1 MLDGWWGCGK
11 TMLKFFPKKI
21 QNKLL
26 LAIVVA
32 VLLPLIGTGLYGN
45 WITSRILQDSAIQ
58 NAENE
63 TAQQVQHVEGLL
75 YTARQDVRFL
85 SRLSSMRQLVNAP
98 AADCVSVAEDFA
110 AFARA
115 REIYDQIRY
124 IAADG
129 SEIVRVNSVGDD
141 ASIVPPEG
149 LQNKAERYYFREG
162 MKLAPGEIFVSAIDL
177 NREHGTIEVPHKPVL
192 RYATPIFDADG
203 NRQGVIV
210 TNILADKLFDFLN
223 VDRIRHG
230 AVFLVNSDGYF
241 LAHPDKSL
249 LFGSPADL
257 DTGIRLH
264 DVFPDNE
271 TLVAEV
277 LSGRSGQLIT
287 GGHILVYTPIFP
299 EPGRTDRFWVLVHDE
314 TPASI
319 FSSVWEFRFTAFSI
333 LVIAVVA
340 AMVLAVMLA
349 HNLTAPIHKL
359 KEGVERFGEGELT
372 EPVVV
377 DTDDEIGELA
387 GAFNRMA
394 KTIARYDR
402 QRAYLLE
409 QLISVQEEE
418 RRIAAYDI
426 HDGMIQRLIG
436 ARLQLSHFIQL
447 RSADSD
453 RAEASLQRAMEHLK
467 TAIVEGRHL
476 IEGLRPPLLDDLGL
490 VAAVQELAQQTADE
504 MDCTLTFENDLGD
517 ERLPAVVETTAFRIV
532 QEALSNSRKY
542 SHTTRLRVALARQNG
557 ELSITVQDWGIGF
570 DTGCIGAEKR
580 CVGLV
585 GMKERAG
592 LLDGTCLISSTPNV
606 GTSISITLPLDA
618 NTSKET

>member
-1 MLDGWWGCGK
+1 
-11 TMLKFFPKKI
+11 MLKFFPKRI
-21 QNKLL
+21 QDKLL
-26 LAIVVA
+26 LAIVIA

-63 TAQQVQHVEGLL
+63 TAQQVQHIEGLL
-75 YTARQDVRFL
+75 YTAREDVRFL
-85 SRLSSMRQLVNAP
+85 SRLSSVQQLVNG
-98 AADCVSVAEDFA
+98 AAAERKRVADDFA
-110 AFARA
+110 AFARE
-115 REIYDQIRY
+115 RGIYDQIRY

-129 SEIVRVNSVGDD
+129 NEIVRVNFNGGNVE
-141 ASIVPPEG
+141 IVPPAA
-149 LQNKAERYYFREG
+149 LQNKAQRYYFQEG
-162 MKLAPGEIFVSAIDL
+162 MKLNAGEIFVSAIDL

-192 RYATPIFDADG
+192 RYATPLFDADG
-203 NRQGVIV
+203 KRQGIII
-210 TNILADKLFDFLN
+210 TNILADKLFEFLDVN
-223 VDRIRHG
+223 PARHG
-230 AVFLVNSDGYF
+230 AVFLVDNAGYF
-241 LAHPDKSL
+241 LAHPDKDL

-257 DTGIRLH
+257 DTGIRLSDIFH
-264 DVFPDNE
+264 DDGTTVS
-271 TLVAEV
+271 TI
-277 LSGRSGQLIT
+277 LSGKNGQLIA
-287 GGHILVYTPIFP
+287 GEHILVFSPIHP
-299 EPGRTDRFWVLVHDE
+299 EPAQENRFWVLVHDE
-314 TPASI
+314 APASI
-319 FSSVWEFRFTAFSI
+319 FSSVWEFRFTAVSI
-333 LVIAVVA
+333 LIIAMVVA
-340 AMVLAVMLA
+340 MVMAVALA

-359 KEGVERFGEGELT
+359 KEGVERFEKGKLT

-387 GAFNRMA
+387 AAFNQMA

-426 HDGMIQRLIG
+426 HDGLIQRLIG

-447 RSADSD
+447 RRTDAT

-504 MDCTLTFENDLGD
+504 MGCTLTFENDLGD
-517 ERLPAVVETTAFRIV
+517 DRLPAIVETTAFRIV

-542 SHTTRLRVALARQNG
+542 SHTTRLRVALGRQNG
-557 ELSITVQDWGIGF
+557 ELSIVVQDWGVGF

-592 LLDGTCLISSTPNV
+592 LLDGSCLISSAPNS
-606 GTSISITLPLDA
+606 GTSVSITLPLDVDA
-618 NTSKET
+618 RKGI

>member
-1 MLDGWWGCGK
+1 
-11 TMLKFFPKKI
+11 MLKFFPKRI
-21 QNKLL
+21 QDKLL
-26 LAIVVA
+26 LAIVIA

-45 WITSRILQDSAIQ
+45 WITSRILQNSAIQ

-63 TAQQVQHVEGLL
+63 TAQQVQRVEGLL

-85 SRLSSMRQLVNAP
+85 SRLSSVQRLVNTP
-98 AADCVSVAEDFA
+98 VDDIADRMQVADDFA
-110 AFARA
+110 AFARE
-115 REIYDQIRY
+115 RKIYDQIRY

-129 SEIVRVNSVGDD
+129 NEVVRINFDGDNVSV
-141 ASIVPPEG
+141 VPPEA
-149 LQNKAERYYFREG
+149 LQNKAKRYYFQEG
-162 MKLAPGEIFVSAIDL
+162 MQLSEGEIFVSCIDL

-192 RYATPIFDADG
+192 RYVTPLFDADG
-203 NRQGVIV
+203 NRQGIII
-210 TNILADKLFDFLN
+210 TNILADKLFELLA
-223 VDRIRHG
+223 VDQKRHG
-230 AVFLVNSDGYF
+230 AVFLVNGDGYF
-241 LAHPDKSL
+241 LSHPDKSL
-249 LFGSPADL
+249 LFGSATDL
-257 DTGIRLH
+257 NTGIRLN
-264 DVFPDNE
+264 DIFPEKE
-271 TLVAEV
+271 TLVTEV
-277 LSGRSGQLIT
+277 LSGESGQIIAS
-287 GGHILVYTPIFP
+287 GHILVFTPIFP
-299 EPGRTDRFWVLVHDE
+299 EPGRKDRFWVLVHDE

-333 LVIAVVA
+333 LVIAVVS
-340 AMVLAVMLA
+340 AMVLAMALA

-359 KEGVERFGEGELT
+359 KEGVERFGKGELT

-387 GAFNRMA
+387 RAFNQMA

-426 HDGMIQRLIG
+426 HDGLIQRLIG

-447 RSADSD
+447 RNADAT

-504 MDCTLTFENDLGD
+504 MGCTLTFENDLGD
-517 ERLPAVVETTAFRIV
+517 ERLPAVIETTAFRIV

-542 SHTTRLRVALARQNG
+542 SHTSRLRVALERKNG
-557 ELSITVQDWGIGF
+557 ELNITVQDWGVGF

-592 LLDGTCLISSTPNV
+592 LLDGTCLISSSPNG
-606 GTSISITLPLDA
+606 GTSISVTLPLDA
-618 NTSKET
+618 GTQKET